1 MDWNVPNVITG
12 EARVRVTRGSSVDES
27 DTNFTIVERPQNLRV
42 NGVCYGA
49 STFQI
54 MWDSVPGA
62 TEYEV
67 FLLGNKYMDSI
78 GTTSNFQYDIM
89 VPDLN
94 TGYWFSV
101 RALGS
106 NGIRGLRQ
114 IAVEYNGGDSCYLH
128 CIYPDDAGVGS
139 IDSPGETL
147 SLCGGITEVLV
158 TVTLENIGTVSQSN
172 FSVSYQ
178 LGTDPVVIEIYT
190 GTLPAGST
198 TSHTFST
205 PLGVPAQGTYVFK
218 SWTELSSDNTPCN
231 DTLTQII
238 TVQPPSVVTP
248 FMEDLEGA
256 VFPPAQAY
264 IVNPD
269 NSVTWEE
276 DSGIVGAAGGTT
288 EATYVNNYYYYA
300 IGEEDY
306 FYTIPVDLSG
316 SLAAELTFDVSYR
329 QFSATYSDQ
338 MRVDIS
344 VDCGDTYSQIYYK
357 DGPTLATGA
366 DYFSNWSPGNAND
379 WRNELVDL
387 TPHTGGEIILRFV
400 NINGYGNN
408 LYLDNINVISTS
420 SVGTDELEE
429 SFTWAIYP
437 NPVQGQLTI
446 SLDQALSDVAGIQL
460 VSLDG
465 KVILADH
472 LIAGNRSK
480 VLTLEGAEPGLYLV
494 LLEATNLSVVKRI
507 VVVD

>member
-1 MDWNVPNVITG
+1 
-12 EARVRVTRGSSVDES
+12 
-27 DTNFTIVERPQNLRV
+27 
-42 NGVCYGA
+42 
-49 STFQI
+49 
-54 MWDSVPGA
+54 
-62 TEYEV
+62 
-67 FLLGNKYMDSI
+67 
-78 GTTSNFQYDIM
+78 
-89 VPDLN
+89 
-94 TGYWFSV
+94 
-101 RALGS
+101 
-106 NGIRGLRQ
+106 
-114 IAVEYNGGDSCYLH
+114 
-128 CIYPDDAGVGS
+128 
-139 IDSPGETL
+139 
-147 SLCGGITEVLV
+147 
-158 TVTLENIGTVSQSN
+158 
-172 FSVSYQ
+172 
-178 LGTDPVVIEIYT
+178 
-190 GTLPAGST
+190 
-198 TSHTFST
+198 
-205 PLGVPAQGTYVFK
+205 
-218 SWTELSSDNTPCN
+218 
-231 DTLTQII
+231 
-238 TVQPPSVVTP
+238 
-248 FMEDLEGA
+248 
-256 VFPPAQAY
+256 
-264 IVNPD
+264 
-269 NSVTWEE
+269 
-276 DSGIVGAAGGTT
+276 
-288 EATYVNNYYYYA
+288 
-300 IGEEDY
+300 
-306 FYTIPVDLSG
+306 
-316 SLAAELTFDVSYR
+316 
-329 QFSATYSDQ
+329 